1 MSDGTISIKIAHDY
15 DMKSVQ
21 QAVERDKQNEEF
33 IQNDE
38 FFPNIVISEFRN
50 ASRLDGTVTIDRLK
64 EALFEAV
71 ASVNDELNN
80 FKQSATHTT
89 LAEMPSGRVG
99 NQSVLVYRYKR
110 AVYCLALANLYERYA
125 SYDTTNDGEKKMELL
140 QESINQIRRDAR
152 FAIND
157 ILGRRRITTELI

>member
-89 LAEMPSGRVG
+89 LAEMPSGMIG

-110 AVYCLALANLYERYA
+110 AVYCLALANLYERYV

>member
-89 LAEMPSGRVG
+89 LAEIPSGRVG

>member
-1 MSDGTISIKIAHDY
+1 MSDGTISIKIAQDY

-21 QAVERDKQNEEF
+21 QAVERDKQDEEF

-64 EALFEAV
+64 EALFESI
-71 ASVNDELNN
+71 ASVNDELKE
-80 FKQSATHTT
+80 FRKKSTYAT
-89 LAEMPSGRVG
+89 LAEMPSGMVG

-140 QESINQIRRDAR
+140 QESIDQIRRDAR

>member
-89 LAEMPSGRVG
+89 LAEIPSGRVG

-125 SYDTTNDGEKKMELL
+125 SYDTTNDGEKENG
-140 QESINQIRRDAR
+140 IIAR
-152 FAIND
+152 KHKSD
-157 ILGRRRITTELI
+157 ST

>member
-1 MSDGTISIKIAHDY
+1 MSDGTISIKIAQNY
-15 DMKSVQ
+15 DMQSVQ
-21 QAVERDKQNEEF
+21 EQVERDKKDEEF

-38 FFPNIVISEFRN
+38 FFPNIVIADFRN

-64 EALFEAV
+64 EALFEAI
-71 ASVNDELNN
+71 ASVNDELKH
-80 FKQSATHTT
+80 FKQSATHAT
-89 LAEMPSGRVG
+89 LAEMPSLTVG

-110 AVYCLALANLYERYA
+110 AVYCLAQANLYERYA

-140 QESINQIRRDAR
+140 QESIEQIRRDAR

-157 ILGRRRITTELI
+157 IIGRPRITTELI

>member
-1 MSDGTISIKIAHDY
+1 MSDGTISIKIAQNY
-15 DMKSVQ
+15 DMQSVQ
-21 QAVERDKQNEEF
+21 ERVERDKKDEEF

-64 EALFEAV
+64 EALFEAI
-71 ASVNDELNN
+71 ASVNDELNE
-80 FKQSATHTT
+80 FKNASTYAT
-89 LAEMPSGRVG
+89 LAEMPSCTVG

-110 AVYCLALANLYERYA
+110 AIYCLALANLYERYA

-140 QESINQIRRDAR
+140 QESIDQIRRDAR

-157 ILGRRRITTELI
+157 IIGRPRITTELI

>member
-1 MSDGTISIKIAHDY
+1 
-15 DMKSVQ
+15 
-21 QAVERDKQNEEF
+21 
-33 IQNDE
+33 
-38 FFPNIVISEFRN
+38 EFRKKSTY
-50 ASRLDGTVTIDRLK
+50 A
-64 EALFEAV
+64 
-71 ASVNDELNN
+71 
-80 FKQSATHTT
+80 T
-89 LAEMPSGRVG
+89 LAEMPSGMIG

>member
-15 DMKSVQ
+15 DMQSVQ

-33 IQNDE
+33 IQNNE

-50 ASRLDGTVTIDRLK
+50 SSRLDGTVTIDRVK
-64 EALFEAV
+64 DALFESI
-71 ASVNDELNN
+71 ASVNDELNE
-80 FKQSATHTT
+80 FKKASTYAT
-89 LAEMPSGRVG
+89 LAEMPSGTVG

>member
-1 MSDGTISIKIAHDY
+1 MSDGTISIKIAQNY
-15 DMKSVQ
+15 DMRSVQ
-21 QAVERDKQNEEF
+21 EQVERDKQNEAF

-64 EALFEAV
+64 EALFEAI
-71 ASVNDELNN
+71 ASVNDELKH
-80 FKQSATHTT
+80 FKQSATHAT
-89 LAEMPSGRVG
+89 LAEIPSLTVG

-110 AVYCLALANLYERYA
+110 AVYCLAQANLYERYA

-140 QESINQIRRDAR
+140 QESIEQIRRDAR

-157 ILGRRRITTELI
+157 IIGRPRITTELI

>member
-15 DMKSVQ
+15 DMQSVQ

-64 EALFEAV
+64 EALFEAI
-71 ASVNDELNN
+71 ASVNDELKH
-80 FKQSATHTT
+80 FKQSATHAT
-89 LAEMPSGRVG
+89 LAEIPSLTVG

-110 AVYCLALANLYERYA
+110 AVYCLAQANLYERYA
-125 SYDTTNDGEKKMELL
+125 SYDTTNGGEKKMELL
-140 QESINQIRRDAR
+140 QESIEQIRRDAR

-157 ILGRRRITTELI
+157 IIGRPRITTELI

>member
-21 QAVERDKQNEEF
+21 QAVEGDKQNEAF
-33 IQNDE
+33 IQNDK

>member
-1 MSDGTISIKIAHDY
+1 MSDGTISIKIAQNY
-15 DMKSVQ
+15 DMRSVQ
-21 QAVERDKQNEEF
+21 EQVERDKQNEAF

-64 EALFEAV
+64 EALFEAI
-71 ASVNDELNN
+71 ASVNDELKH
-80 FKQSATHTT
+80 FKQSATHAT
-89 LAEMPSGRVG
+89 LAEIPSLTVG
-99 NQSVLVYRYKR
+99 NQSVLVYSYKR
-110 AVYCLALANLYERYA
+110 AVYCLAQANLYERYA

-140 QESINQIRRDAR
+140 QESIEQIRRDAR

-157 ILGRRRITTELI
+157 IIGRPRITTELI

>member
-21 QAVERDKQNEEF
+21 QAVEGDKQNEAF